1 MELRQLRY
9 FIAVAERLSYSK
21 AAQELHV
28 SISPLS
34 RQIRQLEDEFDVR
47 LFDRDRRRV
56 ALTDAGAL
64 FLQDAK
70 LLISQTARVAD
81 RLRQAKKGEAGAA
94 RVGIALH
101 LADKVSSMVV
111 EHAKRYP
118 AVDIQCDS
126 IFSTLQNAAL
136 VEGKIDIGFLRPPVD
151 TVRLNCEFLYEE
163 RLIAMMSRANPL
175 AKRKMLRVKELA
187 NETLFLPDASVGG
200 GLLKR
205 TLELFAKAGVS
216 PRISPLTA
224 DPLSHGEVHKVLL
237 AANKGIFIIAD
248 EASTRA
254 ENGSVAVAVPLDD
267 PDARIDVYVAWRKSE
282 KSPTVLA
289 ILETA
294 RTVLGTLPARPA
306 VAVSEAQP
314 TESRAGANSKQ
325 TPISSL
331 QS

>member
-21 AAQELHV
+21 AAEELHV

-70 LLISQTARVAD
+70 LLISQAARVAD
-81 RLRQAKKGEAGAA
+81 RLRQAKKGEAG
-94 RVGIALH
+94 RRESALLYI
-101 LADKVSSMVV
+101 LADKVGSMVV

-136 VEGKIDIGFLRPPVD
+136 VEGKIDIGFMRPPVD
-151 TVRLNCEFLYEE
+151 TERLNCQFLYEE

-175 AKRKMLRVKELA
+175 AKRRTLGIKELA
-187 NETLFLPDASVGG
+187 EETLFLPDASVGG
-200 GLLKR
+200 GLRER

-216 PRISPLTA
+216 PRVSPMTA

-254 ENGSVAVAVPLDD
+254 ENGNVAVAVPIDD
-267 PDARIDVYVAWRKSE
+267 PDARIDVYMAWRKSE

-289 ILETA
+289 VLDTARGVLGTPPA
-294 RTVLGTLPARPA
+294 RTVA
-306 VAVSEAQP
+306 AVSTAEP
-314 TESRAGANSKQ
+314 TQSRAGGR
-325 TPISSL
+325 
-331 QS
+331 